1 MKSCFLVRFVPDFL
15 NVAKLSPEDR
25 VIISENQNDY
35 KKGLFYLFISNPN
48 KKVSFVFNLK
58 K

>member
-1 MKSCFLVRFVPDFL
+1 MKCYFLVRFVLDFL

-35 KKGLFYLFISNPN
+35 KKDYFIFLLVIRIKKSVLFSI
-48 KKVSFVFNLK
+48 
-58 K
+58 